1 MLTALYSCLSE
12 SLFLFN
18 KCIILLVFI
27 DILHFFIIYDTVSE
41 SCYIS
46 LFLSC
51 QKIIFL
57 CSFSFD
63 FMINVYTFV
72 LLVRTISIKNNT
84 LFFVQLFATFVSKYV
99 LFLSCFCPFLVSE
112 LPYFCPTFAVFL
124 SSCKTYTTPPYINY
138 LRILWMLSH
147 RSPIRFIFG
156 CIVGVIYVNINCMNA
171 LPPFYFY
178 ITPSHTREIIFLFS
192 LDHTPAPLNDK
203 TFTRFNRGIK
213 QLKRSGLLFRF
224 YSCSCPSKHWIW
236 APTFNI

>member
-1 MLTALYSCLSE
+1 MFTALYSCLSE

-18 KCIILLVFI
+18 KCIFLLVFI
-27 DILHFFIIYDTVSE
+27 DIMHLFIICDTVSE

-99 LFLSCFCPFLVSE
+99 LFLSCFLCNFLQLLCRNMSCFCLVFVFFLVSE

-138 LRILWMLSH
+138 LRILRSLSH

-156 CIVGVIYVNINCMNA
+156 CIVGVMYVNINCMNA
-171 LPPFYFY
+171 LPPFYF
-178 ITPSHTREIIFLFS
+178 IPPSHRNIEKCFYM
-192 LDHTPAPLNDK
+192 
-203 TFTRFNRGIK
+203 FNLPVAK
-213 QLKRSGLLFRF
+213 E
-224 YSCSCPSKHWIW
+224 
-236 APTFNI
+236 

>member
-1 MLTALYSCLSE
+1 MFTALYSCLSE

-18 KCIILLVFI
+18 KCIFLLVFI
-27 DILHFFIIYDTVSE
+27 DILHLFIIYDNVSE

-99 LFLSCFCPFLVSE
+99 LFLSFFSVRVALL
-112 LPYFCPTFAVFL
+112 LPYLCSLL

-138 LRILWMLSH
+138 LRILRSLSH

-156 CIVGVIYVNINCMNA
+156 CIVGVMYVNINCMNA
-171 LPPFYFY
+171 LPPFYF
-178 ITPSHTREIIFLFS
+178 IPPSHRNIEKCFYM
-192 LDHTPAPLNDK
+192 
-203 TFTRFNRGIK
+203 FNLPVAK
-213 QLKRSGLLFRF
+213 E
-224 YSCSCPSKHWIW
+224 
-236 APTFNI
+236 

>member
-1 MLTALYSCLSE
+1 MFTALYSCLSE

-18 KCIILLVFI
+18 KCIFLLVFI
-27 DILHFFIIYDTVSE
+27 DIMHLFIICDTVSE

-99 LFLSCFCPFLVSE
+99 LFLSCFCLFFSVRVALL
-112 LPYFCPTFAVFL
+112 LPYLCSL
-124 SSCKTYTTPPYINY
+124 
-138 LRILWMLSH
+138 
-147 RSPIRFIFG
+147 FIE
-156 CIVGVIYVNINCMNA
+156 
-171 LPPFYFY
+171 L
-178 ITPSHTREIIFLFS
+178 
-192 LDHTPAPLNDK
+192 
-203 TFTRFNRGIK
+203 
-213 QLKRSGLLFRF
+213 
-224 YSCSCPSKHWIW
+224 
-236 APTFNI
+236 

>member
-1 MLTALYSCLSE
+1 MLTALYSCLLE

-18 KCIILLVFI
+18 KCIFLLVFI
-27 DILHFFIIYDTVSE
+27 DILHLFIIYDTVSE

-84 LFFVQLFATFVSKYV
+84 LFLCNFLQL
-99 LFLSCFCPFLVSE
+99 LCRNMSCFCLVFVLFLVSE

-138 LRILWMLSH
+138 LRILRSLSH
-147 RSPIRFIFG
+147 RSPIRFIFC
-156 CIVGVIYVNINCMNA
+156 CIVGVMYVNINCMNA
-171 LPPFYFY
+171 LPPFYF
-178 ITPSHTREIIFLFS
+178 IPPSHRNIEKCFYM
-192 LDHTPAPLNDK
+192 
-203 TFTRFNRGIK
+203 FNLPVAK
-213 QLKRSGLLFRF
+213 E
-224 YSCSCPSKHWIW
+224 
-236 APTFNI
+236 